1 MFKKNVA
8 VFFTLAALI
17 FVGADAGAHQSGAS
31 ADSGNGHHAN
41 MTGQA
46 HMANQDAGQHYMS
59 SNSTMT
65 QHKTRHNFRAQ
76 LGPQHYPPFDVDI
89 SDDLFVNPGKYM
101 EFTGG
106 CQFVDEN
113 GDGICDIAQDSEMF
127 KKLDIGPCMD
137 ENGDSICDC
146 FQTRDAYDRMGMKNF
161 VDVDG
166 DGICDNYELNPFNS
180 QDTE

>member
-1 MFKKNVA
+1 
-8 VFFTLAALI
+8 
-17 FVGADAGAHQSGAS
+17 
-31 ADSGNGHHAN
+31 
-41 MTGQA
+41 
-46 HMANQDAGQHYMS
+46 
-59 SNSTMT
+59 
-65 QHKTRHNFRAQ
+65 
-76 LGPQHYPPFDVDI
+76 
-89 SDDLFVNPGKYM
+89 
-101 EFTGG
+101 
-106 CQFVDEN
+106 
-113 GDGICDIAQDSEMF
+113 MF